1 MPRYLAIP
9 RYFWGAS
16 LLALI
21 AASPHLAF
29 AQDAKPATVDD
40 LVVTGTRDIEGVAA
54 DKIGGS
60 LTVITAQDFEDRQVR
75 IVSDVLRDVPGV
87 AVSRTG
93 AVGEQTQVRIRGTE
107 GNHVLTLIDGIKA
120 SDPFFG
126 EFDYATLLADDVARV
141 EVLRGQQSAIYGS
154 DAIGGVINYITPTGR
169 QAPGVSVRA
178 EGGSMGTYGGA
189 GRVAGYS
196 GGLDYVVSGGYQK
209 TDGFVVAPGGSRDI
223 GSELGSLAAKL
234 GYEVTPHLRL
244 RAVVRYTDTKADT
257 NGQDFNPPGF
267 ATDSPGSSTKAV
279 SKYGFVAADY
289 DMLDGRWTHSVSVQG
304 VDATRDDEA
313 SFVRTG
319 GDKGTRLKASYATT
333 FRIDAGDLTH
343 KFTAAYDY
351 ERETYQ
357 NTNPPGAFAADT
369 TKRAVKNDGFVGQ
382 YDLTMGE
389 VAGVGAA
396 VRYDENDVFQNATT
410 YRVQGF
416 WKVGEGVRLRAAAG
430 SGIKNPSQTE
440 LFGFNATAFPFVGN
454 PNLKPERSEGWEAG
468 ADFVAIEGRV
478 RLGATYF
485 DSVLHD
491 EIFSVFGAPIALCT
505 RPGFPV
511 PTSCST
517 TGNEATD
524 STQKGVELFAQARL
538 SDAWSLDA
546 AYTHLRARQ
555 DHVEEIRRP
564 PNLGSVNLTWR
575 APGDRGSVTAT
586 LRYNGEMTDTD
597 FSAFPARIVALKAY
611 TLVNLAGALKL
622 NGTLEA
628 FGRIENLANERYQ
641 EVFGFNTPGRAAYAG
656 LRARF

>member
-1 MPRYLAIP
+1 MPRHLI
-9 RYFWGAS
+9 GAS

-21 AASPHLAF
+21 AASPLSAF
-29 AQDAKPATVDD
+29 AEEAKPATVPTTVDD
-40 LVVTGTRDIEGVAA
+40 LVVTGTRDIEGVPA

-75 IVSDVLRDVPGV
+75 VVSDVLRDVPGV

-93 AVGEQTQVRIRGTE
+93 AVGSFTQVRIRGTE

-120 SDPFFG
+120 DDPFIG

-154 DAIGGVINYITPTGR
+154 DAIGGVINYITPTG
-169 QAPGVSVRA
+169 QQSPGVRVRA

-189 GRVAGYS
+189 ARVAGYAN
-196 GGLDYVVSGGYQK
+196 GLDYVVSGGYQK

-223 GSELGSLAAKL
+223 GSELGSLAAKVA
-234 GYEVTPHLRL
+234 YEVTPHLKL
-244 RAVVRYTDTKADT
+244 RAVVRYTDTNADS

-279 SKYGFVAADY
+279 SKYGFAAADY

-304 VDATRDDEA
+304 VDSTRDNEA
-313 SFVRTG
+313 NFINTG

-333 FRIDAGDLTH
+333 FRIDAGELTH
-343 KFTAAYDY
+343 RFTAAYDY

-369 TKRAVKNDGFVGQ
+369 TKRAVRNDGFVGQ
-382 YDLTMGE
+382 YDLTVAD
-389 VAGVGAA
+389 VAGVGGAI
-396 VRYDENDVFQNATT
+396 RYDENDFFQNATT

-416 WKVGEGVRLRAAAG
+416 WKVADGVRLRAAAG
-430 SGIKNPSQTE
+430 SGIKSPSQTE

-468 ADFVAIEGRV
+468 ADIAAVEGRV
-478 RLGATYF
+478 RVGATWF
-485 DSVLHD
+485 DSTLHD
-491 EIFSVFGAPIALCT
+491 EIFSIFDAPLALCT
-505 RPGFPV
+505 RPGFPA
-511 PTSCST
+511 PFSCST
-517 TGNEATD
+517 TGNETTL
-524 STQKGVELFAQARL
+524 STQKGVELFANARL
-538 SDAWSLDA
+538 SDAFTLDA
-546 AYTHLRARQ
+546 AYTHLTARQ
-555 DHVEEIRRP
+555 DHVQEIRRP

-575 APGDRGSVTAT
+575 APGDRGSITAT
-586 LRYNGEMTDTD
+586 VRYNGDMTDTD
-597 FSAFPARIVALKAY
+597 FSAFPARTVALKAY

-622 NGTLEA
+622 NETLEL
-628 FGRIENLANERYQ
+628 FGRIENLTNDRYE
-641 EVFGFNTPGRAAYAG
+641 EVYGFNTPGRAAYAG
-656 LRARF
+656 VRARF